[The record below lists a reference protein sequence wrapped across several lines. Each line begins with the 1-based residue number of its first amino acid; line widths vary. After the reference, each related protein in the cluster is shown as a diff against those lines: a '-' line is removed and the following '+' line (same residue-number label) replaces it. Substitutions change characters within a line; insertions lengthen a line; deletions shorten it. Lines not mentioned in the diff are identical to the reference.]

1 MHNTIHYLN
10 AWNRYYSLFTYC
22 FPCQVECVCN
32 VCSSIVFI
40 NLWIITNYVEVWQ
53 ITAICAV
60 NETHSDG
67 LRILGFLEKRE
78 EKYICFFFHSDW
90 GLLLKRTYNRC
101 IYQPRQI
108 SPRNKYHM
116 NVLIFKQK
124 CYLIMSEISIHLQEE
139 KNSTHFCCCCKI
151 PYHSDG
157 MIQSWVHY
165 IQYTMMYALASTA
178 TTSVS
183 WLQQHQHQQHQLPMT
198 LFWCSI

>member
-1 MHNTIHYLN
+1 MESLLFAIHL
-10 AWNRYYSLFTYC
+10 LL
-22 FPCQVECVCN
+22 PCQVECVCN
-32 VCSSIVFI
+32 VCSSIVFK

-90 GLLLKRTYNRC
+90 GLLLKRNVPPVHLSTYANIPSGTNITWMC
-101 IYQPRQI
+101 WF
-108 SPRNKYHM
+108 SNK
-116 NVLIFKQK
+116 NAIWSCRKFQFICKKKKIQLIFVVVAKFH
-124 CYLIMSEISIHLQEE
+124 I
-139 KNSTHFCCCCKI
+139 I
-151 PYHSDG
+151 P
-157 MIQSWVHY
+157 MEWFNLEY

-183 WLQQHQHQQHQLPMT
+183 WLQ
-198 LFWCSI
+198 